1 MPTTANGD
9 ITIYA
14 TETYWKDSSHITQ
27 RPIFS
32 RFDAAELDT
41 LFIPG
46 ILVDASFALDS
57 YNHQLNV
64 GIFRQSGIEMQLG
77 LCMRLIRKHQCRHSY
92 GFCLLEP
99 KFGGEGERETKGE
112 GLLIKLTA
120 TKGAE
125 KVTGPPHALLRPSP
139 LHDGSC
145 HYFLHML
152 ASKSTPSY
160 DRPKVDHVS
169 ILKRIK
175 INCQLTWIFNKEWVA
190 FPWVMNSCEAFF
202 SLKQFGTLCWNCSGQ
217 RPAKSDASGNGN
229 TNKRIC
235 AFVNRIKLKILLCDA
250 NVNNCREVAT
260 LLRGCSY
267 QVTSVGSTREVIY
280 VLNCEGASIDIVLA
294 EADLPMANSMKI
306 LKYITQDQELRCI
319 PVMRQHLHD
328 RKVLDAWSDYLMM
341 PLGSNVLFNL
351 WTHVWR
357 TRRMLGLP
365 EKNSFIVTLKDSWH
379 PPSML
384 EMLLEKGSFYKMRR
398 PHPLNKNFKVPIKS
412 WRILVGQSSI
422 LR

>member
-1 MPTTANGD
+1 MPTTENGD

-14 TETYWKDSSHITQ
+14 TETYWKDSSRITQ

-46 ILVDASFALDS
+46 TLVDASFALDS

-77 LCMRLIRKHQCRHSY
+77 LCMRLIRKHQCHHSY

-99 KFGGEGERETKGE
+99 NLEALHMPCY
-112 GLLIKLTA
+112 GLQ
-120 TKGAE
+120 
-125 KVTGPPHALLRPSP
+125 P

-160 DRPKVDHVS
+160 DRPKLDHVS

-175 INCQLTWIFNKEWVA
+175 IHHNDKHPFKANNQEIKRINCQLTWIFNKEWVA

-202 SLKQFGTLCWNCSGQ
+202 SLKQFGTF
-217 RPAKSDASGNGN
+217 DASGNGN

-235 AFVNRIKLKILLCDA
+235 AFVNRSKLKILLCDA

-365 EKNSFIVTLKDSWH
+365 EKNIFHSDFERFVASAIYAGDASGKGVILQDEAS
-379 PPSML
+379 SSL
-384 EMLLEKGSFYKMRR
+384 E
-398 PHPLNKNFKVPIKS
+398 
-412 WRILVGQSSI
+412 
-422 LR
+422 

>member
-14 TETYWKDSSHITQ
+14 TETYRKDSSRITQ

-46 ILVDASFALDS
+46 TLVDASFALDS

-64 GIFRQSGIEMQLG
+64 GIWLVSK
-77 LCMRLIRKHQCRHSY
+77 RLIIHAKHLQAIRN
-92 GFCLLEP
+92 
-99 KFGGEGERETKGE
+99 RNATWTVQETHKE
-112 GLLIKLTA
+112 
-120 TKGAE
+120 
-125 KVTGPPHALLRPSP
+125 
-139 LHDGSC
+139 
-145 HYFLHML
+145 
-152 ASKSTPSY
+152 ASMS
-160 DRPKVDHVS
+160 
-169 ILKRIK
+169 
-175 INCQLTWIFNKEWVA
+175 
-190 FPWVMNSCEAFF
+190 
-202 SLKQFGTLCWNCSGQ
+202 SLVW
-217 RPAKSDASGNGN
+217 PAKSDASGNGN

-235 AFVNRIKLKILLCDA
+235 AFVNRSKLKILLCDA

-294 EADLPMANSMKI
+294 EADLPMANSMKT

-365 EKNSFIVTLKDSWH
+365 EKNIFHSDFERFVASTIYAGDASGKGVILQDEAS
-379 PPSML
+379 SSL
-384 EMLLEKGSFYKMRR
+384 E
-398 PHPLNKNFKVPIKS
+398 
-412 WRILVGQSSI
+412 
-422 LR
+422 